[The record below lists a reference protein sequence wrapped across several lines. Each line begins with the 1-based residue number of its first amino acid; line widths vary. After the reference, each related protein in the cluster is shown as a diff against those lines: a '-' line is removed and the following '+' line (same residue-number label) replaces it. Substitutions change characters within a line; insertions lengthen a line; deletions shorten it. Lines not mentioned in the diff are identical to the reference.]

1 MNTRLTEKQIAQVQ
15 DILMEELDVP
25 REQLAP
31 EAGLEKDLGADSLT
45 MVQIVMK
52 LEDCFSVVLPDEAAE
67 KVVTVEKVYE
77 TLADQ
82 LGQ

>member
-25 REQLAP
+25 REQLMP
-31 EAGLEKDLGADSLT
+31 ESRIEDDLGADSLT
-45 MVQIVMK
+45 VVQIVMK
-52 LEDCFSVVLPDEAAE
+52 LEDCFNVVLSDEVAE